1 MRFRW
6 WVTANA
12 VLAARHFWSPTQ
24 RPLRLEKLS
33 KKKMFW
39 KSLGI
44 WLQPVVYTVQYKP
57 IKVIIADVVNRLLG
71 TINDDATLVA

>member
-1 MRFRW
+1 MVGDSECSTRRPSLL
-6 WVTANA
+6 VSNA
-12 VLAARHFWSPTQ
+12 TPFASRKALQ
-24 RPLRLEKLS
+24 
-33 KKKMFW
+33 KKMFW